1 MIRKLV
7 LFTMT
12 FTMLALSSFCRAQ
25 NQEPSMDSAIAV
37 ARANARAERAT
48 IISQAMDFND
58 KDAAAFWP
66 IYRQYEYE
74 RSMLDDR
81 RVVVI
86 KEYTQKYSTLTDA
99 DAKSM
104 AEQIFDYD
112 TRLTELKKRY
122 FKKLNRV
129 LPAFTVTKFFQLDR
143 RLDLVM
149 DMNVESSLPPLAR
162 PQLTEQAK

>member
-1 MIRKLV
+1 MIRKSV
-7 LFTMT
+7 VFTMT
-12 FTMLALSSFCRAQ
+12 FTMLALSSLCRAQ
-25 NQEPSMDSAIAV
+25 DQEPSMESAIAV

-86 KEYTQKYSTLTDA
+86 KEYTQKYPTLTDA

-122 FKKLNRV
+122 FKKLNKV